1 MLSTM
6 SIIRTILSP
15 LIGVRGILV
24 VALMITAVPSQALN
38 LGDMSVAPGMA
49 ASFYVRVDYTG
60 DATRTDEWVTLGK
73 AGEYEALG
81 LQLPAFLNNAEI
93 KFFQTTA
100 DKGYLTVRAY
110 RGQVDPMVD
119 VVLKQPATT
128 GFALTHYRIL
138 ESETQISVTRRNM
151 LILNPAPDLRSRSP
165 SAEVKPVAAATAQK
179 ARPET
184 KPVDVGLVAP
194 TPTSPAVQ
202 AGIPMQAAPTII
214 NLPDAA
220 FVREPPG
227 MTAATQNNAQV
238 VSDILLSVSHDQFYV
253 GALLLLLAISGLS
266 FLRVVDRER
275 QGRAYQMGYA
285 KQIADLSGGGAL
297 SPFPMS
303 PAAPRP
309 PTPRPPIEPQIFE
322 EFSPIMPAPASVTAA
337 APAPKTVPPA
347 PSQPEV
353 RATSPAT
360 SRPGASNL
368 SAFDRKKME
377 LEQRLNQQLL
387 RTKTGEV
394 GPSTEPIAAPTA
406 APTAAATAAPHP
418 SMETKQNSVSRETA
432 QAVELAMVYR
442 RMGDLGTARALLQ
455 RLLDSCDSTEKS
467 FVQQSLELI
476 NAL

>member
-1 MLSTM
+1 M

-15 LIGVRGILV
+15 LIGVRGVLV

-60 DATRTDEWVTLGK
+60 DATRTDEWVTLGN
-73 AGEYEALG
+73 AGDYDALG
-81 LQLPAFLNNAEI
+81 LQLPAFLNDAEI

-110 RGQVDPMVD
+110 RGQADPMVD
-119 VVLKQPATT
+119 VVLKQPANT

-165 SAEVKPVAAATAQK
+165 SAEVKPVVAAVVPK

-214 NLPDAA
+214 NLPDTA
-220 FVREPPG
+220 FLREPPG

-266 FLRVVDRER
+266 FWRVVDRER

-309 PTPRPPIEPQIFE
+309 PAPRPPREPQIFE
-322 EFSPIMPAPASVTAA
+322 EFFPTMPAPASVT

-347 PSQPEV
+347 PPQPEV
-353 RATSPAT
+353 GATSPAT

-377 LEQRLNQQLL
+377 LEQRLNQQLM

-394 GPSTEPIAAPTA
+394 GPSTEPIAAPTV
-406 APTAAATAAPHP
+406 APPP

>member
-1 MLSTM
+1 
-6 SIIRTILSP
+6 
-15 LIGVRGILV
+15 
-24 VALMITAVPSQALN
+24 
-38 LGDMSVAPGMA
+38 
-49 ASFYVRVDYTG
+49 
-60 DATRTDEWVTLGK
+60 
-73 AGEYEALG
+73 
-81 LQLPAFLNNAEI
+81 
-93 KFFQTTA
+93 
-100 DKGYLTVRAY
+100 
-110 RGQVDPMVD
+110 
-119 VVLKQPATT
+119 
-128 GFALTHYRIL
+128 
-138 ESETQISVTRRNM
+138 
-151 LILNPAPDLRSRSP
+151 
-165 SAEVKPVAAATAQK
+165 
-179 ARPET
+179 
-184 KPVDVGLVAP
+184 
-194 TPTSPAVQ
+194 
-202 AGIPMQAAPTII
+202 MQAAPTII
-214 NLPDAA
+214 NLPDTA
-220 FVREPPG
+220 FLREPPG
-227 MTAATQNNAQV
+227 ITAATQNNAQV

-266 FLRVVDRER
+266 FWRVVDRER

-309 PTPRPPIEPQIFE
+309 PAPRPPREPQIFE
-322 EFSPIMPAPASVTAA
+322 EFFPTMPAPASVTA
-337 APAPKTVPPA
+337 PAQKTVPPA
-347 PSQPEV
+347 PPQPEV
-353 RATSPAT
+353 GATSPAT

-377 LEQRLNQQLL
+377 LEQRLNQQLM

-394 GPSTEPIAAPTA
+394 GPSTEPIAAPTV
-406 APTAAATAAPHP
+406 APTVAPPP